1 MTKQTTEALIA
12 EAGHA
17 ILTNDYERAYHGGLV
32 ERLADAL
39 EAAEQR
45 AAEYAAVVEKVRVFI
60 ERQSGWFRY
69 RAEPV
74 STVLATAPAD
84 ALREVKADV
93 WDEGFDAYEEDHLHH
108 AAHGW
113 GDEDCIDK
121 TYNPYRTREE
131 QDRD

>member
-1 MTKQTTEALIA
+1 MTEQTNAALIA

-32 ERLADAL
+32 ERLAAAL

-45 AAEYAAVVEKVRVFI
+45 AAEYAAVVEKVRTFI

-74 STVLATAPAD
+74 STVLDTAPAD
-84 ALREVKADV
+84 ALREVKAEA
-93 WDEGFDAYEEDHLHH
+93 WDETG
-108 AAHGW
+108 GW
-113 GDEDCIDK
+113 TRASSG
-121 TYNPYRTREE
+121 THPRNPYREE
-131 QDRD
+131 QS